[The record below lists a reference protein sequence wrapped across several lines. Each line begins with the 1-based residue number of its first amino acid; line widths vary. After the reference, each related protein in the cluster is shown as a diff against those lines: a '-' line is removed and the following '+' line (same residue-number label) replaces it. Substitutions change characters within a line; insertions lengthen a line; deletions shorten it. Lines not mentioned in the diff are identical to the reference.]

1 MKKYI
6 ILKGEN
12 KSGIACFDENSKRLA
27 VNLDGYEKLEKGE
40 YFAIYAD
47 GKCIGKTAGGKCSFK
62 LDKIDGGIK
71 VMREKT
77 GTKQAKTEYASEEEK
92 KKEPEQPKE
101 KKKTAENTAEVI
113 KKSFKWQKIRGY
125 YCIKNLDIAKY
136 VMESENVYSAI
147 NRKGYYLFGESE
159 NKFAIAVSPI
169 GGESPF
175 VEDVNKFA
183 EKMRIMGGEYYT
195 VFMGADKNGEYF
207 LKLADDV
214 DG

>member
-12 KSGIACFDENSKRLA
+12 QSGIACFDENLKKLA

-47 GKCIGKTAGGKCSFK
+47 GKGIGKTAGGKGSFR

-77 GTKQAKTEYASEEEK
+77 GSKQTKTEYTSEEEK
-92 KKEPEQPKE
+92 KKEPEKPAEE
-101 KKKTAENTAEVI
+101 KKEDTAELI
-113 KKSFKWQKIRGY
+113 RKSFKWQKIRGY
-125 YCIKNLDIAKY
+125 YCIKNLEIAKH
-136 VMESENVYSAI
+136 VMGSENVYSAI
-147 NRKGYYLFGESE
+147 NRKGYYLYGESE
-159 NKFAIAVSPI
+159 NKFAIAVPPI

-175 VEDVNKFA
+175 SEDVGKFA
-183 EKMRIMGGEYYT
+183 EKLRIMGGDYYT

-207 LKLADDV
+207 LRLADSRDV
-214 DG
+214 S